1 VVRHLEH
8 PADDRAGLTSEDPFM
23 ADDSIAVVDLDRC
36 QPDRCNYECANF
48 CPPNRTGKEC
58 IVTREEHYEEG
69 EPFDGSK
76 DQIWISEEICLGE
89 SCGICV
95 EKCPFDAIE
104 IINLPQELDDDPVHR
119 YGENAFAL
127 YGLPAPAEGRVT
139 GILGPNGIGKTTAV
153 HILADELTPN
163 LGQFGDSPE
172 WEAVLDEYRGTAL
185 QDYLESLLDGEVS
198 VARKPQYVD
207 RIPDQFDGTTRDL
220 LAETDERGVLDE
232 LIDRVG
238 IGPVVDQ
245 DIDTLSGG
253 ELQRVALVAALA
265 RDADFY
271 FLDEVSPYL
280 DIGQRMTAAR
290 LIQELAE
297 EGDRSV
303 LVVEHDLAILD
314 LLADAIHVGYG
325 RPGAFG
331 VITDPKSVKSGIN
344 EYLSGY
350 LENENMRIREEA
362 IEFEEHAPRSVS
374 AGDVVIEYPDI
385 EKSYGEGEFS
395 LAVESGTIRE
405 SEVLGVVGPNGIGK
419 STFAK
424 LLAGRLEPDAGE
436 IDADLEISYKPQ
448 YVEVDQPMRVDTFL
462 ASITDDFGTSFWNT
476 EIARPLQ
483 LEQIME
489 QQLTDLSG
497 GERQRVAI
505 AACLSE
511 DADLY
516 VLDEPSAHL
525 DVEQRVQATTAIR
538 RYAENHDA
546 TAMVIDH
553 DIYMI
558 DLLADRLLVF
568 DGEPAQ
574 RGHATTPQD
583 MRSGMNDFLA
593 DLDITFRRDERTGR
607 PRINKPESQ
616 LDRKQKRQGEY
627 YYAP

>member
-1 VVRHLEH
+1 
-8 PADDRAGLTSEDPFM
+8 M
-23 ADDSIAVVDLDRC
+23 ADDSIAVVDLEQC

-58 IVTREEHYEEG
+58 IITREERYEVD
-69 EPFDGSK
+69 EPYQGNE

-95 EKCPFDAIE
+95 EKCPFDAIQ
-104 IINLPQELDDDPVHR
+104 ILNLPQELDEDPVHR

-127 YGLPAPAEGRVT
+127 YGLPAPEEGRVT

-153 HILADELTPN
+153 RILADELAPN
-163 LGQFGDSPE
+163 LGEIGDEPD
-172 WEAVLDEYRGTAL
+172 WDRILDVYRGTAL
-185 QDYLESLLDGEVS
+185 QEYLESMREGEIT

-207 RIPDQFDGTTRDL
+207 RIPDQFDGPTRAL
-220 LAETDERGVLDE
+220 LEQTDERGVLDDLVE
-232 LIDRVG
+232 RLG

-245 DIDTLSGG
+245 HIDTLSGG
-253 ELQRVALVAALA
+253 ELQRVAIAAALA

-271 FLDEVSPYL
+271 FLDEITPYL
-280 DIGQRMTAAR
+280 DIGQRMTVAR
-290 LIQELAE
+290 LVRDLAE
-297 EGDRSV
+297 SGDRSM

-325 RPGAFG
+325 EPNAFG
-331 VITDPKSVKSGIN
+331 VITPPKSVKNGIN

-350 LENENMRIREEA
+350 LENENMRIRQTD
-362 IEFEEHAPRSVS
+362 IEFEEHAPRQ
-374 AGDVVIEYPDI
+374 AAKGDVVIEYPSL

-395 LAVESGTIRE
+395 LSVEGGSIRE
-405 SEVLGVVGPNGIGK
+405 NEVLGVVGPNGIGK

-424 LLAGRLEPDAGE
+424 LLAGRLAPDEGTL
-436 IDADLEISYKPQ
+436 DADLEIAYKPQ
-448 YVEVDQPMRVDTFL
+448 YIEIDQPMRVDAFL
-462 ASITDDFGTSFWNT
+462 ASLTDDFGSSYWTT
-476 EIARPLQ
+476 EIAQPLK
-483 LEQIME
+483 LEPVME
-489 QQLTDLSG
+489 QNLTALSG

-516 VLDEPSAHL
+516 LLDEPSAHL
-525 DVEQRVQATTAIR
+525 DVEQRVLATSAIR
-538 RYAENHDA
+538 RYAENHDS

-558 DLLADRLLVF
+558 DLLSDRLLVF
-568 DGEPAQ
+568 DGEPA
-574 RGHATTPQD
+574 RHGHAAPPQG
-583 MRSGMNDFLA
+583 MREGMNEFLSN
-593 DLDITFRRDERTGR
+593 LDITFRRDERTSR
-607 PRINKPESQ
+607 PRINKPGSQ
-616 LDRKQKRQGEY
+616 LDREQKAAGEY

>member
-1 VVRHLEH
+1 
-8 PADDRAGLTSEDPFM
+8 M

-36 QPDRCNYECANF
+36 QPDRCNYECSNF

-58 IVTREEHYEEG
+58 IVTREDHYDEG
-69 EPFDGSK
+69 EPHEGAPE
-76 DQIWISEEICLGE
+76 QIWISEEICLGE
-89 SCGICV
+89 TCGICV
-95 EKCPFDAIE
+95 EKCPFDAIQ
-104 IINLPQELDDDPVHR
+104 IINLPQELTDDPVHR
-119 YGENAFAL
+119 YGDNAFAL
-127 YGLPAPAEGRVT
+127 YGLPAPGEGRVT
-139 GILGPNGIGKTTAV
+139 GILGPNGIGK
-153 HILADELTPN
+153 
-163 LGQFGDSPE
+163 
-172 WEAVLDEYRGTAL
+172 
-185 QDYLESLLDGEVS
+185 LLDGDVT

-207 RIPDQFDGTTRDL
+207 EIPDQFDGTTRAL
-220 LAETDERGVLDE
+220 LEGTDERGVLDE
-232 LIDRVG
+232 LIERVG
-238 IGPVVDQ
+238 IEPVVDQ

-290 LIQELAE
+290 LIQEMAE
-297 EGDRSV
+297 EEDRSM

-314 LLADAIHVGYG
+314 LLADVIHVGYG
-325 RPGAFG
+325 EPGAFG
-331 VITDPKSVKSGIN
+331 VITDPKSVKNGIN

-350 LENENMRIREEA
+350 LENENMRIRQDA

-374 AGDVVIEYPDI
+374 TGDVVIEYPGL

-395 LAVESGTIRE
+395 LSVEAGQIRE

-424 LLAGRLEPDAGE
+424 LLADRLEPDAGE
-436 IDADLEISYKPQ
+436 LDASVDISYKPQ
-448 YVEVDQPMRVDTFL
+448 YVEVDQPMRVDAFL
-462 ASITDDFGTSFWNT
+462 GSIAEDFGTSYWNT
-476 EIARPLQ
+476 EIAQPLQ
-483 LEQIME
+483 LDRIME

-505 AACLSE
+505 AACLSR

-516 VLDEPSAHL
+516 LLDEPSAHL
-525 DVEQRVQATTAIR
+525 DVEQRVLATSAIR

-568 DGEPAQ
+568 DGEPA
-574 RGHATTPQD
+574 RNGHAAPPQG
-583 MRSGMNDFLA
+583 MREGMNEFLQN
-593 DLDITFRRDERTGR
+593 LDITFRRDERTSR
-607 PRINKPESQ
+607 PRINKPDSQ
-616 LDRKQKRQGEY
+616 LDREQKNAGEY